1 MTNTVPV
8 PGFLAV
14 AFMETYETDPLELC
28 LLAVDAI
35 KKRAAAEPDKR
46 RALRLAEAAAYVPQ
60 WLLSVAINM
69 ICNPKPDHYGVAT
82 APPYCRRSAE
92 WTRTTH
98 EKFLAVKSRLLLKTD
113 EHPSTPGR
121 SDEVFRNLS
130 TILERQ
136 ATVATTP
143 PPAKTGFDSFPPA
156 TKRMNLFISER
167 GADGEKP
174 TARVSSFAELLSL
187 SNVAYVRTTFTTSY
201 ETRKG
206 ETPSSRWGCAR
217 QSGRHH
223 SSRTCR
229 IDRAPSLCSAAVHR
243 HWTG

>member
-1 MTNTVPV
+1 MT
-8 PGFLAV
+8 
-14 AFMETYETDPLELC
+14 FMETYEKDPLELC

-46 RALRLAEAAAYVPQ
+46 RALRPAEAASYVPQ

-69 ICNPKPDHYGVAT
+69 ICDPKPDHYGVAT

-98 EKFLAVKSRLLLKTD
+98 EKFLAVKSRSLLKTD
-113 EHPSTPGR
+113 EQPSTPGR
-121 SDEVFRNLS
+121 SDEVYRNLS

-143 PPAKTGFDSFPPA
+143 PPAMTGFVSFPPA
-156 TKRMNLFISER
+156 TKRIILFISER

-174 TARVSSFAELLSL
+174 TAPVSSFAELLSL
-187 SNVAYVRTTFTTSY
+187 SNVAYVQNHIHNFLRNT
-201 ETRKG
+201 KG
-206 ETPSSRWGCAR
+206 RDALIPMGCAQ
-217 QSGRHH
+217 QSGRHR
-223 SSRTCR
+223 SLRTYR
-229 IDRAPSLCSAAVHR
+229 IDQAPSVCSAAVHR